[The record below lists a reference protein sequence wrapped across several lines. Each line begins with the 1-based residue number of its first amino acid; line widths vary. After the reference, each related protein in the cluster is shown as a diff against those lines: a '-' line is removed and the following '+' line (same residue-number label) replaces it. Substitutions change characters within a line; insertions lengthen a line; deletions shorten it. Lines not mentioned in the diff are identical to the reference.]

1 MSDIIIGK
9 TLKELRSHSGKTQDD
24 ISKEL
29 NIARQTY
36 SYFETGS
43 RTPSLE
49 MACRLAA
56 YYHITLDQLVLT
68 GLHPSERDPFE
79 SLPDGYRQLVQKYH
93 RLTPERQKTLMA
105 FLNFLN
111 RNTK

>member
-1 MSDIIIGK
+1 MTDSKIGQ

-24 ISKEL
+24 ISKDL
-29 NIARQTY
+29 NITRQTY
-36 SYFETGS
+36 SYYETGN
-43 RTPSLE
+43 RIPSLE

-68 GLHPSERDPFE
+68 GLHPSEKDPFV

-93 RLTPERQKTLMA
+93 RLPAEKQRTLLA
-105 FLNFLN
+105 FLNFLS